1 MRSEARE
8 GNNPDPISVA
18 THSSDEMLP
27 TTLATL
33 REINRKLIAESLDVE
48 PADDEKKLYAK
59 KSPWETDTS
68 ISYTPQLNTTNGTQS
83 SQR

>member
-18 THSSDEMLP
+18 THSSNEMLP

-48 PADDEKKLYAK
+48 PADDEKNYMLRNHHGKL
-59 KSPWETDTS
+59 
-68 ISYTPQLNTTNGTQS
+68 ILV
-83 SQR
+83 

>member
-1 MRSEARE
+1 MTEILSVYVSSRFNDQLRSEARE

-48 PADDEKKLYAK
+48 PADDEKSYMLRNHHGKL
-59 KSPWETDTS
+59 
-68 ISYTPQLNTTNGTQS
+68 ILV
-83 SQR
+83 